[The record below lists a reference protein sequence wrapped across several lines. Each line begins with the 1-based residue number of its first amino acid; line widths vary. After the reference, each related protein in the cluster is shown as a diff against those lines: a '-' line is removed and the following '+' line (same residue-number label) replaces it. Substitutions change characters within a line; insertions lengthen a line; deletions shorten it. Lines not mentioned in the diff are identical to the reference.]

1 MGFKGFVLEDYKK
14 CVSYTIKSLKRPS
27 KNHVMKNE
35 NPFHIFLP
43 QSYRYILTKKPLM
56 LNHVLLT
63 LKRKR
68 NPTIPNIKSIAQFLR
83 ANIPI
88 TNLLDKT
95 QEKKEKTKIH
105 YYYSMTSDFLAA
117 SNCCRCVAE
126 INKRCTFLCRPI
138 KSL

>member
-1 MGFKGFVLEDYKK
+1 MKTHSISFSPNPIPLHINEKK
-14 CVSYTIKSLKRPS
+14 LK
-27 KNHVMKNE
+27 
-35 NPFHIFLP
+35 
-43 QSYRYILTKKPLM
+43 M

-63 LKRKR
+63 LKKEK

-95 QEKKEKTKIH
+95 QEKKEEKTKIH

-126 INKRCTFLCRPI
+126 INKRCTFLCRTI